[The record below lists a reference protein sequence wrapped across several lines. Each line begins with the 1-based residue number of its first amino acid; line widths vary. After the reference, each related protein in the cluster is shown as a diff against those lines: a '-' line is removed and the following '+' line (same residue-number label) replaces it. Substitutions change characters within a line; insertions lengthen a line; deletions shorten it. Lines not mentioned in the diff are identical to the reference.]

1 MDRWKLS
8 KIKLYQT
15 EAEGSENEL
24 LIQTDVW
31 AELRILRDMVV
42 EQKVEL
48 RHLISRVA
56 AAESLVDAL
65 EKENL
70 AMEARM
76 TAAESLAAE
85 LQMQNNAQATEL
97 AVAQK
102 ELSTLQQ
109 RVTVSEARV
118 EELEKQHEVQATELA
133 VAQQELS
140 TLQLRLTVSEGLIKE
155 LEKQQEGQKVDIQ
168 ELQNTNRVKK
178 LAFSVSLLASGEG
191 NTCQEGAPL
200 LYKNVFSNIGNYYNP
215 DTGYFTAPVRGVY
228 YFRFTGHVAH
238 SDFNVE
244 DNASNGVVLQLEKNG
259 CQYQAK
265 ALKGIIQL
273 CLWKEP
279 GVHRR
284 RGVSF
289 ESDEEFRSDLQ
300 LWFS

>member
-1 MDRWKLS
+1 
-8 KIKLYQT
+8 
-15 EAEGSENEL
+15 
-24 LIQTDVW
+24 
-31 AELRILRDMVV
+31 MVV

-238 SDFNVE
+238 SDFSMGLQLFMNEHLIVTAADRYTQPTDVE
-244 DNASNGVVLQLEKNG
+244 DNASNGVVLQLEVGDVVSVK
-259 CQYQAK
+259 
-265 ALKGIIQL
+265 
-273 CLWKEP
+273 LWGK
-279 GVHRR
+279 VWDDHYHRTTFSGFLLFPLQDTTIANM
-284 RGVSF
+284 RGYAGPKF
-289 ESDEEFRSDLQ
+289 
-300 LWFS
+300 